1 MKLLKDDSASLEP
14 LRGRTVAVLGY
25 GNQGRAQA
33 LNLRDSGVK
42 VIVGNRDDSYRQQA
56 VADGFEPLSVP
67 EAAAAGDVLL
77 VLTTDESQP
86 AIWAEQIAPGIRS
99 GDALVWASG
108 YNVGFGLIVPPKHA
122 DVVLVAPRMT
132 GNMVRTLFEHGKG
145 ALAQFA
151 VHQDATGQARQLAL
165 ALCKG
170 IGCTRG
176 GVFESSF
183 REEAELDLF
192 AEQVVWPV
200 LTAWMR
206 ECFELGVEVG
216 FSPELMVM
224 ELYAS
229 GETAEIM
236 RAMACNGFFRQM
248 THHSTTSQYGTL
260 SRTSFQKYVGPL
272 RHAVREQLERGAECS
287 CKKTAGTCRKL
298 LKQESAMWTFV
309 WVEGVEPTSN
319 GPERTLRHGVLWRKS
334 SGGTDSP
341 AGSRF
346 VERMLSVVAT
356 CRQQKRS
363 VLEFLTA
370 CCRARLDGS
379 RAPSL
384 LPGKAMSAAAA

>member
-1 MKLLKDDSASLEP
+1 
-14 LRGRTVAVLGY
+14 VAVLGY

-56 VADGFEPLSVP
+56 VVDGFEPLSIP

-86 AIWAEQIAPGIRS
+86 LIWNTEIAPGIRG
-99 GDALVWASG
+99 GDTLVWASG
-108 YNVGFGLIVPPKHA
+108 YNVGFGLIVPPKDV
-122 DVVLVAPRMT
+122 DVVMVAPRMT
-132 GNMVRTLFEHGKG
+132 GNMVRTLFERGKG
-145 ALAQFA
+145 AMAQFA
-151 VHQDATGQARQLAL
+151 VHQDATGRARQTAL

-200 LTAWMR
+200 LTAWIR

-216 FSPELMVM
+216 FSPELMIM

-236 RAMACNGFFRQM
+236 RAMAQNGFFRQM

-260 SRTSFQKYVGPL
+260 SR
-272 RHAVREQLERGAECS
+272 
-287 CKKTAGTCRKL
+287 
-298 LKQESAMWTFV
+298 
-309 WVEGVEPTSN
+309 
-319 GPERTLRHGVLWRKS
+319 GPELVTAAMRAKGRELFLRDIR
-334 SGGTDSP
+334 GGAFVKEWSEEQ
-341 AGSRF
+341 ARGSEKLDALRQKALSHPMSQ
-346 VERMLSVVAT
+346 VELDVIAAILSAHA
-356 CRQQKRS
+356 
-363 VLEFLTA
+363 LET
-370 CCRARLDGS
+370 
-379 RAPSL
+379 P
-384 LPGKAMSAAAA
+384 KV

>member
-1 MKLLKDDSASLEP
+1 MRLLKDDSASLEP

-33 LNLRDSGVK
+33 MNLRDSGVK

-56 VADGFEPLSVP
+56 VADGFEPVTIT

-86 AIWAEQIAPGIRS
+86 LIWQEQIAPNIRP
-99 GDALVWASG
+99 GDTLVWASG
-108 YNVGFGLIVPPKHA
+108 YNVGFRLIVPPEHA

-145 ALAQFA
+145 AIAQFA
-151 VHQDATGQARQLAL
+151 VHRDATGQARQRAL

-236 RAMACNGFFRQM
+236 RAMAQNGFFRQM

-260 SRTSFQKYVGPL
+260 SR
-272 RHAVREQLERGAECS
+272 
-287 CKKTAGTCRKL
+287 
-298 LKQESAMWTFV
+298 
-309 WVEGVEPTSN
+309 
-319 GPERTLRHGVLWRKS
+319 GPELVTQAMRAKARELFLRDIR
-334 SGGTDSP
+334 GGAFVKEWSDEQ
-341 AGSRF
+341 ARGS
-346 VERMLSVVAT
+346 EKLQAL
-356 CRQQKRS
+356 RQKA
-363 VLEFLTA
+363 LTHPMSQIEIDVIA
-370 CCRARLDGS
+370 AIQSAHALD
-379 RAPSL
+379 RR
-384 LPGKAMSAAAA
+384 